1 MLTEIERR
9 AHVQNILTTY
19 RINVTVKERRKE
31 RGIQDDKEFFSDEY
45 MKSRANL
52 SAWKMLKKKQL
63 WEKKKSVLNFSLSFT
78 PRRKKILFGSASNT
92 AHALFINFTPV
103 QTRACSSQFHF
114 KIFFQKKIMKLLT
127 ISGYIQMCLK
137 KIISF
142 RKILIFLHVRILK
155 EQTFLKS
162 KSVNSNFEPF
172 TLIFYIQES

>member
-1 MLTEIERR
+1 MIKNFSQMSIWKVEPIFQHGKCWKRNNCER
-9 AHVQNILTTY
+9 
-19 RINVTVKERRKE
+19 
-31 RGIQDDKEFFSDEY
+31 
-45 MKSRANL
+45 
-52 SAWKMLKKKQL
+52 
-63 WEKKKSVLNFSLSFT
+63 KKKSVLNFSLSFT